1 MDKMS
6 TYTSVPLDDESGGI
20 RLRTRRAG
28 SIWGV
33 VKSVF
38 LLAIPAIV
46 FFVFGLAMG
55 RFWELD
61 DSPSRSQDGKGR
73 LLKQQEFIGES
84 MLLWFER
91 REKEVRVE
99 NEADFSFASPNK
111 GGKIRVSYRVRG
123 YRC

>member
-20 RLRTRRAG
+20 RLRTRRTG

-33 VKSVF
+33 VKSVL
-38 LLAIPAIV
+38 LLAIPAVV

-61 DSPSRSQDGKGR
+61 NLPSRSHDGKAR
-73 LLKQQEFIGES
+73 LLKQQQFVGES
-84 MLLWFER
+84 MLF
-91 REKEVRVE
+91 
-99 NEADFSFASPNK
+99 
-111 GGKIRVSYRVRG
+111 
-123 YRC
+123 